1 MNIKP
6 EYHIHQQEKTWLK
19 AKTTNRYAHHSSGES
34 LFYLQELETGEG
46 RVCFNTSLAQK
57 IGLSFHDLQK
67 DVTNAFEANK
77 ARRSDVKFETESVPF
92 KDKKGNNMLFSN
104 ALKEM
109 LAPRMWTYGADLQD
123 GKTVN
128 ISAAP
133 FSDKNTAKALMLLIE
148 KNLVNAVNDFPQS
161 FEKSHDALSRLQ
173 IDIYPKPNASVI
185 NNRLKTLKAN
195 ISTQETENALT
206 NHAKFKL

>member
-67 DVTNAFEANK
+67 DVAFAFEANK
-77 ARRSDVKFETESVPF
+77 ARRSDAKFNTESVSF
-92 KDKKGNNMLFSN
+92 KDKKGNDMVLGN

-109 LAPRMWTYGADLQD
+109 LSQRMWTYGSDLQD
-123 GKTVN
+123 GKAVN

-133 FSDKNTAKALMLLIE
+133 FSDKNTAKALLQLIE
-148 KNLVNAVNDFPQS
+148 KNLVKVVNDFPQS

-173 IDIYPKPNASVI
+173 VDIYPKPKPGMMND
-185 NNRLKTLKAN
+185 RLKTIKSQ
-195 ISTQETENALT
+195 ISDQEAKESYT
-206 NHAKFKL
+206 NHAKLKF